1 MWLVGL
7 DGQYIYIYKVRYI
20 ISFSDLDTFVCEHC
34 RLSLGS
40 RSPSSPSSRSSES
53 SGSTNRPNRLEMF
66 GLSISSAK
74 FDRRVQAM
82 FEDWEPLEQDY
93 EDVFEEH
100 WLMCRW
106 CGWWD
111 RFIDDII
118 NIDLMREIENYPC
131 HSRCSWCQHLNEPP
145 WCPNNR
151 QRCRNQLIHLLP
163 TVQSTITATEIVE
176 RTIPGEVI
184 RLIAEYLAK
193 NTI

>member
-1 MWLVGL
+1 MCDWWDSMGDRSRVQNCIE
-7 DGQYIYIYKVRYI
+7 DAA
-20 ISFSDLDTFVCEHC
+20 DLDTFQC
-34 RLSLGS
+34 RWCIRLDEPSAS
-40 RSPSSPSSRSSES
+40 SSTSSSSSPPSEAW
-53 SGSTNRPNRLEMF
+53 RDHRLT
-66 GLSISSAK
+66 
-74 FDRRVQAM
+74 QALL
-82 FEDWEPLEQDY
+82 EDWEPLEQDY

-118 NIDLMREIENYPC
+118 DIDLMREIENYPC

-145 WCPNNR
+145 WWPNNR
-151 QRCRNQLIHLLP
+151 ERCRNQLIHLLP

-176 RTIPGEVI
+176 RTIPDEVI
-184 RLIAEYLAK
+184 RIIAEYLAK